1 MLSDAIHDN
10 LPALKDACEHYT
22 NDPTWQDM
30 YPADGPHSVV
40 VSICLELLNEVRR
53 DLDHV
58 KTDRSIAEYA
68 EQLVNMRE
76 QRMYQVAFVKEDGSW
91 DIVSDFLARD
101 DREAEEIAEASYG
114 WDVYGEN
121 QEEWYVLKDGK
132 NINGGE

>member
-10 LPALKDACEHYT
+10 LPALKNACEHYT

-30 YPADGPHSVV
+30 YPVDGPHSVV
-40 VSICLELLNEVRR
+40 VSICFELLNEVRR

-68 EQLVNMRE
+68 ELLVNMRE
-76 QRMYQVAFVKEDGSW
+76 QRMYQVAFTKEDGSW

-114 WDVYGEN
+114 W
-121 QEEWYVLKDGK
+121 EEWYVLKDGK
-132 NINGGE
+132 NINGGEL